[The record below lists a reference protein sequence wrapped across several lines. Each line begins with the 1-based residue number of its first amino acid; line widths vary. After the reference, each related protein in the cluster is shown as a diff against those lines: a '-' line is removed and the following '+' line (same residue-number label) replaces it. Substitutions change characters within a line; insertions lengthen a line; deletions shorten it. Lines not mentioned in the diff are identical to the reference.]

1 MFDRLRSP
9 SLLWKILLSTSIF
22 ITALLA
28 LAGWFVQDQA
38 LRAMSQN
45 LQNEMQSSFRASEAL
60 WQDRAEMLRSVS
72 LVLSNMSDVRAA
84 FGTGDKATI
93 RDTAA
98 EIWTKLSQTDAMFL
112 VTDPQGALIASLGG
126 DTNLGNQILAVREAS
141 RNFPKQTGGF
151 VLQNGKLYQMVVTP
165 VYVATGRG
173 PGLLNVLVAGY
184 VVDSGVAG
192 GLKSRTGGSDFAFIA
207 GGKTVASTLK
217 QKASLGLASIHE
229 AGTGLQRVTLDGSQY
244 AVLGSALRD
253 MQGAP
258 VGEIFIVRAFEGVTQ
273 RISSLERNLIF
284 SWIGVILAGLGGS
297 YLFARRILDP
307 VKQLDRAAAR
317 IALQEY
323 QTRVPKAGNDELGR
337 LAETF
342 NAMCSSIQEAREELI
357 RQERI
362 STIGRLSSSIVHD
375 LRNPLAAIYGGAEML
390 MDGELNP
397 SQVQRLAANIYRS
410 SRAIKD
416 LLQELV
422 DASRQRVQPAELCH
436 LREVIEAAA
445 EVQAATAQAQNVTI
459 TIDVCETV
467 EAPVER
473 ARMERVFLN
482 LIGNALEA
490 MPDGGLIS
498 ISGKQKGRDVLISVE
513 DTGTGIPDD
522 IRPKLFQP
530 FVTGGKKNGLGL
542 GLALSRQTVLDHGGE
557 LWADPKMT
565 KGARFWV
572 RLPGDER
579 LAVGGSP
586 EASKVHQ

>member
-9 SLLWKILLSTSIF
+9 SLLWKILLSTSVF

-45 LQNEMQSSFRASEAL
+45 LQSEMQSSFRASEAL

-126 DTNLGNQILAVREAS
+126 DSNLGNQILAVREAS
-141 RNFPKQTGGF
+141 RNFPRQTGGF

-165 VYVATGRG
+165 VYVTTGRG
-173 PGLLNVLVAGY
+173 PGLINVLVAGY
-184 VVDSGVAG
+184 VVDSGVAE
-192 GLKSRTGGSDFAFIA
+192 GLKSRTGGSDFVFIA
-207 GGKTVASTLK
+207 GGQAVASTLK
-217 QKASLGLASIHE
+217 QKASLHLASVPG
-229 AGTGLQRVTLDGSQY
+229 AGGLERVTLDGGEY

-284 SWIGVILAGLGGS
+284 SWIAVILAGLGGS

-342 NAMCSSIQEAREELI
+342 NGMCRSIQEAREELI

-436 LREVIEAAA
+436 LRDVIEAAA
-445 EVQAATAQAQNVTI
+445 EVQAATAEAQNVTI
-459 TIDVCETV
+459 DIDVSEAV

-498 ISGKQKGRDVLISVE
+498 ISAATDGNNVLISVE

-522 IRPKLFQP
+522 IRPRLFQP

-542 GLALSRQTVLDHGGE
+542 GLALSRQTLLDHGGE
-557 LWADPKMT
+557 LWADPGMS

-579 LAVGGSP
+579 VEIGDLQT
-586 EASKVHQ
+586 ASKGHG